1 MAHNQTLNGTPVTVT
16 AMVNLA
22 ERVGYEPTVPLQAH
36 AISSRAY
43 SSTLASL
50 LEACPKLANSRQR
63 HDKVAERVGF
73 EPTMKLPPY

>member
-1 MAHNQTLNGTPVTVT
+1 MPHNQILCGRYAAVT
-16 AMVNLA
+16 ARVKVA
-22 ERVGYEPTVPLQAH
+22 ERVGFEPTVPLQAH

-50 LEACPKLANSRQR
+50 HGTCPKLMNSRQR
-63 HDKVAERVGF
+63 HNRVAERVGF